1 MPGGILA
8 ESTLKMWTEE
18 LKKDLKSSILADM
31 FKPRDVIYKT
41 SRFTVRI
48 TPASK
53 VGIYDKKNNI
63 EWALQDVKE
72 TPKNFTRAL
81 VKRVPFFE
89 LYEKIK

>member
-8 ESTLKMWTEE
+8 ESALKMWAEE
-18 LKKDLKSSILADM
+18 LKKDLKPSILAKM
-31 FKPRDVIYKT
+31 FKLGEVIYKT

-53 VGIYDKKNNI
+53 IGIYDKKNNI
-63 EWALQDVKE
+63 EWALWDVKE
-72 TPKNFTRAL
+72 NPKNFTRAL